1 MRTIMLVD
9 DEELSRFAMRTLLMR
24 NFSDV
29 AVVAEAETGEE
40 ALALYER
47 QRPDGIIMDI
57 RIPGMDGLKTSR
69 RILEQYP
76 MASILI
82 CSAYDSFSL
91 VSEAL
96 EIGVKGYLLKP
107 VKREEL
113 LDRIRRLFDLS
124 PSRVEVF
131 ADQQMLNLLLAPLQ
145 SETRG
150 QIERAYGNVDQGILM
165 PFYVPEPDRD
175 RARRFSYALK
185 KRTTPGTGCSSA
197 SSVST
202 MRPSPSSANLRR
214 SGISACRKPPLK
226 RSWARASMG
235 RSIARPIDA
244 LAQRMRTYP
253 LSDDDVPQIKPSAI
267 AEIYTLE
274 DSYSALMTVSE
285 EPQRMERELARQR
298 LENEETRN
306 LLKSAELDMLRMQ
319 MNPHFLFNTLN
330 SISALGEME
339 NAPLVSEMVLQLS
352 EMLRYSMSAAS
363 PTTPLSE
370 AMSIVDDYVGILR
383 TRFGDRL
390 EYRRDI
396 QEEALMLPV
405 PRMMIQPLVENAVQH
420 GFPRIQHGS
429 RVEVEA
435 RLEDDLLVVQ
445 VRDNGAGMSE
455 ERLKSLIDETDEAQ
469 GIGLRNVI
477 TRMRLLYGPGHTEVE
492 SREGEGTCMTLRI
505 PDTTLHSIEDEY
517 EGRPM
522 T

>member
-1 MRTIMLVD
+1 
-9 DEELSRFAMRTLLMR
+9 
-24 NFSDV
+24 
-29 AVVAEAETGEE
+29 
-40 ALALYER
+40 
-47 QRPDGIIMDI
+47 
-57 RIPGMDGLKTSR
+57 
-69 RILEQYP
+69 
-76 MASILI
+76 
-82 CSAYDSFSL
+82 
-91 VSEAL
+91 
-96 EIGVKGYLLKP
+96 
-107 VKREEL
+107 
-113 LDRIRRLFDLS
+113 
-124 PSRVEVF
+124 
-131 ADQQMLNLLLAPLQ
+131 
-145 SETRG
+145 
-150 QIERAYGNVDQGILM
+150 
-165 PFYVPEPDRD
+165 
-175 RARRFSYALK
+175 
-185 KRTTPGTGCSSA
+185 
-197 SSVST
+197 
-202 MRPSPSSANLRR
+202 
-214 SGISACRKPPLK
+214 
-226 RSWARASMG
+226 MG

-370 AMSIVDDYVGILR
+370 AMSIVDDYVGIMR

-429 RVEVEA
+429 RIEVEA

-455 ERLKSLIDETDEAQ
+455 ERLKSLIDETDEAK

-492 SREGEGTCMTLRI
+492 SREGEGICVTLRI
-505 PDTTLHSIEDEY
+505 PDTTLHSIEDDY
-517 EGRPM
+517 EGRS
-522 T
+522 TT

>member
-1 MRTIMLVD
+1 
-9 DEELSRFAMRTLLMR
+9 
-24 NFSDV
+24 
-29 AVVAEAETGEE
+29 
-40 ALALYER
+40 
-47 QRPDGIIMDI
+47 
-57 RIPGMDGLKTSR
+57 
-69 RILEQYP
+69 
-76 MASILI
+76 
-82 CSAYDSFSL
+82 
-91 VSEAL
+91 
-96 EIGVKGYLLKP
+96 
-107 VKREEL
+107 
-113 LDRIRRLFDLS
+113 
-124 PSRVEVF
+124 
-131 ADQQMLNLLLAPLQ
+131 
-145 SETRG
+145 
-150 QIERAYGNVDQGILM
+150 
-165 PFYVPEPDRD
+165 
-175 RARRFSYALK
+175 
-185 KRTTPGTGCSSA
+185 
-197 SSVST
+197 
-202 MRPSPSSANLRR
+202 
-214 SGISACRKPPLK
+214 
-226 RSWARASMG
+226 MG

-370 AMSIVDDYVGILR
+370 AMSIVDDYVGIMR

-429 RVEVEA
+429 RIEVEA
-435 RLEDDLLVVQ
+435 RLEDGLAGGSGARQ
-445 VRDNGAGMSE
+445 RRGHVRGTPE
-455 ERLKSLIDETDEAQ
+455 ITDR
-469 GIGLRNVI
+469 RN
-477 TRMRLLYGPGHTEVE
+477 R
-492 SREGEGTCMTLRI
+492 
-505 PDTTLHSIEDEY
+505 
-517 EGRPM
+517 
-522 T
+522 